1 MFERILFAVDRSPSC
16 ERAARVTM
24 DLAKRYGADVL
35 VLHVREDVFTKFG
48 TYETEA
54 SADASEIV
62 DETVRMLK
70 DEGVSVRGEL
80 REAASGRVPRVIL
93 EAMSDHDAGLLVLGS
108 SDGPD
113 WGGLFVEGVTHRI
126 LRIAPCP
133 VLVVR

>member
-16 ERAARVTM
+16 ERAARVTT
-24 DLAKRYGADVL
+24 DLAKKYGADVM
-35 VLHVREDVFTKFG
+35 VLHVREELFTKFG

-62 DETVRMLK
+62 DDVVRGLK

-80 REAASGRVPRVIL
+80 REAPSGRVPRAIL
-93 EAMSDHDAGLLVLGS
+93 EAMADHDAGLLVMGS
-108 SDGPD
+108 GDGPD
-113 WGGLFVEGVTHRI
+113 WGGLFVEGVTHRV
-126 LRIAPCP
+126 LRIASCP